1 MNQSNAAQLVLT
13 DDELRAIQGQ
23 HLNTIGSI
31 DKQIASVIV
40 AGRAIEQAVLSKLR
54 AAVAEELP
62 HWEEISAK
70 LERDE
75 TLTPLELFIHENEP
89 AGSDAADAWRDQLA
103 AALASAPVADERA
116 IGLFREAL
124 AWGCVYGPKLKKDQ
138 WERMRDETAQ
148 QFSQRLAALIS
159 PPVDEG
165 ELRTA
170 FNEWIDKTDFIQQRI
185 ASGALPVKYLGWHRA
200 DVMRDLIDA
209 ALASAPVAGEA
220 QRLDA
225 PAQVGGTR
233 FGKGIHWSTVIMAAQ
248 SHYQYMQ
255 DPAREAERI
264 AQAKQFQAFVA
275 GNAAPQASTVGGQA
289 QAPKRSDTEI
299 SRLFDQ
305 ELDEIFPPLPRL
317 SGKGAHWDA
326 APQTSEAVRQQR
338 AEVVDELARL
348 REALQFYAH
357 GNHYHFFSD
366 TWDTCSGEPQ
376 NFWFDEAETGM
387 IEDGSVARAA
397 LSAQP
402 AEEPA
407 TSAPSPAA
415 SQRQAMIPASRESGN
430 SHTDGGAVYE

>member
-209 ALASAPVAGEA
+209 ALASAPVADEREPLPCPFCGGRAFATYKTDEDDI
-220 QRLDA
+220 RWHSVHCRTECRGYGKHGSEKDA
-225 PAQVGGTR
+225 IAAWNTR
-233 FGKGIHWSTVIMAAQ
+233 TTLLRKYPNDEEIIDLAVEPLGIDCDRMPHGVVVF
-248 SHYQYMQ
+248 
-255 DPAREAERI
+255 ARNLLSRY
-264 AQAKQFQAFVA
+264 
-275 GNAAPQASTVGGQA
+275 AAPQA
-289 QAPKRSDTEI
+289 
-299 SRLFDQ
+299 
-305 ELDEIFPPLPRL
+305 
-317 SGKGAHWDA
+317 
-326 APQTSEAVRQQR
+326 SEAVRQQR